1 MVNLSGMSNRVYNA
15 NNKFSCIFMCS
26 GEESS
31 PLGLISILRVTG
43 REEMEE
49 KKKTKRKRRGR
60 ERAIVVGLQPSM
72 LGF

>member
-1 MVNLSGMSNRVYNA
+1 MVNLSGMSKRVYNA

-26 GEESS
+26 WEESS

>member
-1 MVNLSGMSNRVYNA
+1 
-15 NNKFSCIFMCS
+15 MCS

-49 KKKTKRKRRGR
+49 KKKTTKRKRRGR

>member
-1 MVNLSGMSNRVYNA
+1 
-15 NNKFSCIFMCS
+15 MCS